1 MRVPCYLGLVRAE
14 LYFRGARTL
23 KDRRGHLRS
32 LKDRLSNLGFS
43 VSQVGPSNLVQQAW
57 VAAVI
62 VSGSRARVLSALD
75 RADRLFQDP
84 EWELSALE
92 KDIISDGEQLPDWE
106 TV

>member
-1 MRVPCYLGLVRAE
+1 MRVLYCLGLLRAE

-43 VSQVGPSNLVQQAW
+43 VAQVGPSDLVQQAW
-57 VAAVI
+57 VTAVI
-62 VSGSRARVLSALD
+62 ASGSRARVLSALD
-75 RADRLFQDP
+75 SADRLLDDP
-84 EWELSALE
+84 EWELSAIE
-92 KDIISDGEQLPDWE
+92 KDIIGDGEKLPDWE